1 MENRKTMKI
10 AVTGASGY
18 LGRNF
23 TSMYRDECE
32 FIALTRGFAPDDRM
46 DGIEYRTTDYSAESL
61 REIFNGCDAVV
72 HLAYAMATKENEQ
85 GGIESYRSS
94 MEVTRNVFEAATDL
108 GIKNMVFAS
117 SRLVYPSY
125 KEEPFV
131 ETDAPDPVN
140 HYGKSKVMME
150 ELCEEFNRNGACIK
164 VLRFGQIIGANM
176 KVKGMFHIFMERAAK
191 DEPLTLIG
199 SDIRDYVY
207 VEDACCA
214 IKAAIDHPEA
224 SGAFNIS
231 MGVGT
236 DNRAMAEGIIRATYS
251 ASEIIISDAPVKKQ
265 PDKIVLDC
273 SKANALLG
281 FTCTYDTIEKIVDD
295 VRKVSISD

>member
-1 MENRKTMKI
+1 MEITKAMRI

-32 FIALTRGFAPDDRM
+32 FVALTRGLAPEDRM

-61 REIFNGCDAVV
+61 REAFNGCDAVV

-94 MEVTRNVFEAATDL
+94 MEVTRNVFEAAMGL
-108 GIKNMVFAS
+108 GIKNVVFAS

-131 ETDAPDPVN
+131 ETDKLEPVN

-150 ELCEEFNRNGACIK
+150 ELCEEFNQKGACIK
-164 VLRFGQIIGANM
+164 ALRFGQIIGANM
-176 KVKGMFHIFMERAAK
+176 KVKGMFHIFMDKASK
-191 DEPLTLIG
+191 GEPLTLIG
-199 SDIRDYVY
+199 SDIRDYICVK
-207 VEDACCA
+207 DACRA

-273 SKANALLG
+273 SKAKDKLG
-281 FTCTYDTIEKIVDD
+281 FKCQYDTIEKV
-295 VRKVSISD
+295 VNNLL